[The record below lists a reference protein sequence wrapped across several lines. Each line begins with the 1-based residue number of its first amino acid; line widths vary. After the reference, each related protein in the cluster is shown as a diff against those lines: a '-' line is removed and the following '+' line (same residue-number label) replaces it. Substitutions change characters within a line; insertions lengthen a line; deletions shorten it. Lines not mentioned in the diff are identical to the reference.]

1 MADSMETPKPTTQNK
16 KEDKKGGVPTLS
28 DTTQTLRN
36 PAFKVKD
43 LSARTLVDRFKQFRK
58 KDLAFILAGLGV
70 LFTAPMAER
79 YLMSPTH
86 GSSDVFKE
94 GWGFRPGQGGLG
106 AGGSPFDTGE
116 NGFATGNQVGENGDI
131 ITPANFRDPSSLIL
145 GPEAEAQPPATTSE
159 APAGNSGSGSNWKN
173 ALAEAGGNAAKNAL
187 GRAGLPMPPLT
198 LSKNMLSG
206 IAGLSPQGGSEHYS
220 LPPLG
225 GGHVPNGPN
234 VSNSLGAVKANPNL
248 KGVGPWSE
256 KGNGTGSIEALKTAG
271 GNAASQFS
279 NPSANKGL
287 QNAAAVQMP
296 SANPNRFGSAGA
308 DKGMGN
314 NSVKMSKNLGESLAF
329 MAAKMNMQKSI
340 DLQWKLAEKK
350 AMMWPNIEE
359 KALTGMITK
368 PLGAVED
375 ALGQGIAGFLG
386 GPSANDYQCSDGKTY
401 HALTCPDA
409 ASGGPKPPSSGWCY
423 YQNSIYSGGK
433 NVAITQVA
441 SGCSKSGSGG
451 NATNNAKS
459 ESSASHAT
467 PEVLKECAAIIA
479 ANNSG
484 NNVTTGSQEMK
495 DACAALKD
503 ANGQEKTANGAMGTT
518 NATIPPT
525 TTPATGS
532 GDNYDVQKSPVRGFV
547 LNPIHSLLWAF
558 AGQIFDAP
566 AWASQQSASACTD
579 ASSCL
584 TDASKKLST
593 EISDMQ
599 TALKP
604 FSKNAPAAC
613 QSFLSG
619 IQSDIQEECTP
630 NGFVADNVAAKQI
643 DTDVKNL
650 GGRCFSR
657 IQKQIGSAFQGKI
670 AKSDVNIENGISQ
683 TISKLAQVRKG
694 NEAQIGKDQDKAN
707 TAVTKIESEQ
717 GKATIGN
724 YADESEKAATQIA
737 GIYTSV
743 DRERE
748 RLNACATSL
757 GSQRSAAQT
766 DMSGIK
772 KRYQRIKSLLSSG
785 QHAATTDASGAGVQ
799 STAGCA
805 EVSVCSGQSIN
816 SSLDSINQHA
826 CNFRKDVSAELKK
839 LADVA
844 KGLKQLGQDAS
855 KPNCPSSVTTA
866 LTAAHN

>member
-225 GGHVPNGPN
+225 GGHVPNSPN

-296 SANPNRFGSAGA
+296 SANPSHLGGAGA

-329 MAAKMNMQKSI
+329 TAAKMNMQKSI

-375 ALGQGIAGFLG
+375 ALGQGIAGLLG

-451 NATNNAKS
+451 NATNNAQS

-584 TDASKKLST
+584 TDASKKLSD
-593 EISDMQ
+593 EVKVMQ
-599 TALKP
+599 KALEP
-604 FSKNAPAAC
+604 FASNEPSVCKTPLGKVQN
-613 QSFLSG
+613 
-619 IQSDIQEECTP
+619 ECP
-630 NGFVADNVAAKQI
+630 QNGKGSYEVAKQI
-643 DTDVKNL
+643 DDALQELRT
-650 GGRCFSR
+650 GCFDLVR
-657 IQKQIGSAFQGKI
+657 NQIGKNFQSGIETSDGDI
-670 AKSDVNIENGISQ
+670 AKSIGESTSYLGEVQN
-683 TISKLAQVRKG
+683 T
-694 NEAQIGKDQDKAN
+694 NEVQIGQDRDKAN
-707 TAVTKIESEQ
+707 AAVTKIESEQ
-717 GKATIGN
+717 SKATIGN
-724 YADESEKAATQIA
+724 YADESKKAATQIA

-748 RLNACATSL
+748 RLNVCASSL
-757 GSQRSAAQT
+757 ESQEKSVET
-766 DMSGIK
+766 DLGGIK
-772 KRYQRIKSLLSSG
+772 KSYQQINSLLDSNGNSHTVGALDADFQSSNYK
-785 QHAATTDASGAGVQ
+785 AL
-799 STAGCA
+799 
-805 EVSVCSGQSIN
+805 N
-816 SSLDSINQHA
+816 LNA
-826 CNFRKDVSAELKK
+826 CKFSKDVSVELKK
-839 LADVA
+839 LKKRAHDLKTLGKDVSSA
-844 KGLKQLGQDAS
+844 IKS
-855 KPNCPSSVTTA
+855 CPRSVTTA
-866 LTAAHN
+866 LTTAHN